1 MSEERAIAES
11 ELPSRP
17 LRVPKTADLVAANL
31 RRQIIRGDLVADEP
45 LPAESALMQHYNVS
59 RPTLREALRILEHEE
74 LIVVK
79 RGAHGGARVTPP
91 DAVAATRSAAHLL
104 QYRGTTLSDV
114 FEARAI
120 IEPAAVR
127 LLADRP
133 SPDAI
138 AMLEDAHALECSLR
152 DDWDRYNVASAAFHA
167 RVVEACGNQTLVL
180 VNEFLLA
187 IVRHH
192 HRAMFRRSED
202 QFEGLVSSAIDEH
215 RRLLDLL
222 RDGDAE
228 GAEAMWRG
236 HIDGA
241 AVAAMRWLGE
251 RKVIELFE
259 EE

>member
-1 MSEERAIAES
+1 MTDREDES
-11 ELPSRP
+11 PARP
-17 LRVPKTADLVAANL
+17 VRVPKAADLVAEHL

-45 LPAESALMQHYNVS
+45 LPAEAALMQHYNVS

-79 RGAHGGARVTPP
+79 RGARGGARVTPP

-114 FEARAI
+114 FAARRI

-127 LLADRP
+127 LLVEQP
-133 SPDAI
+133 SAETI
-138 AMLEDAHALECSLR
+138 EMLEVAHDLECSLR

-192 HRAMFRRSED
+192 HRAMYRRSED
-202 QFEGLVSSAIDEH
+202 QFEGLVESAIDEH
-215 RRLLDLL
+215 RRLLDMV
-222 RDGDAE
+222 RTGDAD
-228 GAEAMWRG
+228 GAEAMWRT
-236 HIDGA
+236 HLDRA
-241 AVAAMRWLGE
+241 AIVAMQWLGE
-251 RKVIELFE
+251 RKVIDLFE
-259 EE
+259 ED